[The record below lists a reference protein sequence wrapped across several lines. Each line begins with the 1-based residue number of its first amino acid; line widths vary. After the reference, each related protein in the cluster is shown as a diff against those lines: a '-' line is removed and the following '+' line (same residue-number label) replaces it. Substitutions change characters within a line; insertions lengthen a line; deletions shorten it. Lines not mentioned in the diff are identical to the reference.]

1 MSEYEYD
8 AFAMFIITKENSIDI
23 LDTWLTKPV
32 CNVTCMSFQYILYT
46 LQILENTTLQ
56 EQLLQRIQSS
66 EQRILREQN
75 ETLQEIV
82 NLLSQNIVQQFQNG
96 SFQNPV
102 PSCKY
107 IQQGSPSGNYW
118 VQRLTTGYATQA
130 YCDMTSR
137 CASTGGWMRVA
148 DFNMTHPSQN
158 CPQGFR
164 TITSPRRLCGRQR
177 GPGCAST
184 TFPVHG
190 VSYQKVCGRIIAY
203 QYYQTDAFAP
213 YHFNRAVTID
223 GTYIDGVSITH
234 GHHPRKHVWSFA
246 STLDETRANYDVC
259 PCTKTDVAFTG
270 VVPPFV
276 GQDYFCDT
284 GSRYHYQDRIYSHDP
299 LWDGSG
305 CGSTSTCCRF
315 NSPPWFC
322 KQLSQPTTDDI
333 ELRLCS
339 DESANVE
346 DALIELVELYV
357 Q

>member
-1 MSEYEYD
+1 
-8 AFAMFIITKENSIDI
+8 
-23 LDTWLTKPV
+23 
-32 CNVTCMSFQYILYT
+32 
-46 LQILENTTLQ
+46 
-56 EQLLQRIQSS
+56 
-66 EQRILREQN
+66 
-75 ETLQEIV
+75 
-82 NLLSQNIVQQFQNG
+82 
-96 SFQNPV
+96 
-102 PSCKY
+102 
-107 IQQGSPSGNYW
+107 
-118 VQRLTTGYATQA
+118 
-130 YCDMTSR
+130 
-137 CASTGGWMRVA
+137 MRVT
-148 DFNMTHPSQN
+148 DFNMTNPSQN

-190 VSYQKVCGRIIAY
+190 VSYQKVYGRVTGY
-203 QYYQTDAFAP
+203 QDSTPDAFSP
-213 YHFNRAVTID
+213 YYHNRAITID

-246 STLDETRANYDVC
+246 AAIDETSTGSAAC
-259 PCTKTDVAFTG
+259 PCTKTDAVFRG

-284 GSRYHYQDRIYSHDP
+284 GSRSYFQYNRIYSSDP

-305 CGSTSTCCRF
+305 CGSTSSCCRF

-322 KQLSQPTTDDI
+322 KQLPQPTTDDI

-339 DESANVE
+339 DQSTSNE
-346 DALIELVELYV
+346 DALIELVELFV

>member
-1 MSEYEYD
+1 
-8 AFAMFIITKENSIDI
+8 
-23 LDTWLTKPV
+23 
-32 CNVTCMSFQYILYT
+32 MSFQYILYA

-82 NLLSQNIVQQFQNG
+82 NLLSRNIVQQFQNG

-118 VQRLTTGYATQA
+118 VQRSTTGYARQA

-148 DFNMTHPSQN
+148 DFNMTNPSQN
-158 CPQGFR
+158 CPHGFR

-184 TFPVHG
+184 TLPVHG
-190 VSYQKVCGRIIAY
+190 VKYQKVCGRVTAY
-203 QYYQTDAFAP
+203 QDTSTDAFDP
-213 YHFNRAVTID
+213 YYLNRAITID

-234 GHHPRKHVWSFA
+234 GRHPRKHVWSFA
-246 STLDETRANYDVC
+246 AAIDETRADRLVC
-259 PCTKTDVAFTG
+259 PCTKTDAVFTG
-270 VVPPFV
+270 VVPPFI

-284 GSRYHYQDRIYSHDP
+284 GSRYTHQKRIYSHDP

-305 CGSTSTCCRF
+305 CGSTSSCCRF

-322 KQLSQPTTDDI
+322 KELPQPTTDDI
-333 ELRLCS
+333 ELRLCGNEVTS
-339 DESANVE
+339 NE
-346 DALIELVELYV
+346 DILIELIELYV